1 MRLDGPAVAACMAAG
16 HLDCCQVAQ
25 RMRKAGLP
33 GTTPHWVGMAQRGRW
48 DSCPDAWLAAL
59 AIALGTDAAALVEPA
74 PRLVLIW
81 SAP

>member
-1 MRLDGPAVAACMAAG
+1 MRLDGEAVAAAMAAG
-16 HLDCCQVAQ
+16 HLDCYQVAA
-25 RMRKAGLP
+25 RMRKAGLA
-33 GTTPHWVGMAQRGRW
+33 GTSWHWVSMAERGRW
-48 DSCPDAWLAAL
+48 HECPDGWLAAL